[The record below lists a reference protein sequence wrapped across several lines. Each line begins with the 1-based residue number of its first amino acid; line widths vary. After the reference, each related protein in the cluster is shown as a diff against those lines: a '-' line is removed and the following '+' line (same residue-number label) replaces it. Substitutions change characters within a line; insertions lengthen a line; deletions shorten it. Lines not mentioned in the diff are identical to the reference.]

1 MDGTLVDTEPYWIR
15 EENRLVESFGGQ
27 WSDQLALL
35 CVGSPLV
42 VSAQVIRDNSPVT
55 LSVDEIVEQLL
66 TGVSAA
72 MREHVPWRPG
82 ARELLQSCV
91 AAGMPNALVTMSYDS
106 FASVMI
112 DALPEQTFAA
122 VVTGDLVRQGKPHPE
137 PYLTAAE
144 ALAVQPQDCVAIE
157 DSVPGVHS
165 ARAAGVPTIAVP
177 HVVSLPQLSGVLQV
191 DSLAGLTAD
200 DLGFLARKA
209 MATVGDSVS

>member
-15 EENRLVESFGGQ
+15 EEHELVESFGGK
-27 WSDQLALL
+27 WSDELALK
-35 CVGSPLV
+35 CVGNTLTA
-42 VSAQVIRDNSPVT
+42 SAEVIRENSAVT
-55 LSVDEIVEQLL
+55 MTVEEIVDRLL
-66 TGVSAA
+66 TGVSRS

-112 DALPEQTFAA
+112 DTLPEQTFAA
-122 VVTGDLVRQGKPHPE
+122 VVTGDIVRQGKPHPE

-144 ALAVQPQDCVAIE
+144 ALGVQPQDCVAVE

-177 HVVSLPQLSGVLQV
+177 HVVELPQLSGVVQI
-191 DSLAGLTAD
+191 DSLVGLTAA
-200 DLGFLARKA
+200 DLGALALQA
-209 MATVGDSVS
+209 IATTGGGRP